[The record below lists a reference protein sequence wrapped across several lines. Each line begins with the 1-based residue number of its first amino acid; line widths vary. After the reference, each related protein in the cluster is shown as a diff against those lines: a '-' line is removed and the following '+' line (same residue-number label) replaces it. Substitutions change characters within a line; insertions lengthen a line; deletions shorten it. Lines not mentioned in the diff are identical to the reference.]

1 MLSSQEVVQEEI
13 EMEVVEVPVDIV
25 HLSREKAQVV
35 EVL

>member
-1 MLSSQEVVQEEI
+1 VQEEI